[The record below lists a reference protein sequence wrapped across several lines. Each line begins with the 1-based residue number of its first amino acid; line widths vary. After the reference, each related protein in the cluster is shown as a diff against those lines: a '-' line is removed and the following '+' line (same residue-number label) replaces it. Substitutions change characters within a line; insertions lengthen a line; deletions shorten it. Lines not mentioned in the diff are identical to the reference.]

1 MADSM
6 LKAENHDQIMGAIIV
21 LLCLKSILMRYRLCN
36 NQKISL
42 FGYGGW
48 GAGLQGW
55 QNVSEKLARQSIQL
69 AYELGVNLF
78 DTSPLYGRGTSE
90 RIFGEEL
97 SLVRKNILLSTKF
110 GLVEPKMGASF
121 MICPMKV

>member
-1 MADSM
+1 M
-6 LKAENHDQIMGAIIV
+6 
-21 LLCLKSILMRYRLCN
+21 CN

-110 GLVEPKMGASF
+110 GLVETENRRVIHDLSYESMMRELDESLARLKTDYLDYYFIHYPDGS
-121 MICPMKV
+121 